1 MSPAQA
7 SPNLG
12 GFPDGH
18 LVEDD
23 HVGLPHAPDIRRG
36 PKSSLIPLL
45 ENVLT

>member
-1 MSPAQA
+1 MSAARA

-12 GFPDGH
+12 GFPDGY

-23 HVGLPHAPDIRRG
+23 HVGLPHATKIRRG
-36 PKSSLIPLL
+36 PKSSLTPVL